1 MVRLGFLKERE
12 GANEMRRAALVA
24 IAILSLT
31 VATFAQNQKPANQ
44 KDQGNLNDM
53 TGSVPVIPGVQV
65 IEGPNRG
72 DVRIAREVRHELLM
86 LPYYSLFDDL
96 RYKVDNGVVTL
107 LGNVI
112 NPTLKSDAQN
122 VVKKIEGVEKVDN
135 KIDILPPST
144 MDDRLRL
151 ATARSIFS
159 YDGLSRYGWEAAP
172 SIHIIVKNGH
182 ITLLGVVDS
191 EADKN
196 AAGLRANGVP
206 GAFSV
211 DNQLQVANPK
221 S

>member
-1 MVRLGFLKERE
+1 
-12 GANEMRRAALVA
+12 MRKAVLVIA
-24 IAILSLT
+24 TAILSLT
-31 VATFAQNQKPANQ
+31 VATFAQDQKPANQ
-44 KDQGNLNDM
+44 KDQGNLNEM
-53 TGSVPVIPGVQV
+53 TGSVPVIPGVQ
-65 IEGPNRG
+65 IIQGPNRG

-96 RYKVDNGVVTL
+96 RYKVDNGTVTL

-122 VVKKIEGVEKVDN
+122 VVKNIEGVQKVDN
-135 KIDILPPST
+135 KIDVLPPSN
-144 MDDRLRL
+144 MDDRIRR
-151 ATARSIFS
+151 ATARAIFS

-196 AAGLRANGVP
+196 AAGLRAKGVP

-211 DNQLQVANPK
+211 DNQLQVANSK

>member
-1 MVRLGFLKERE
+1 
-12 GANEMRRAALVA
+12 MRRAVLVFA
-24 IAILSLT
+24 TATVILTIGVL
-31 VATFAQNQKPANQ
+31 AQNPNGQQKNQ
-44 KDQGNLNDM
+44 PQAAAQTGNLNQM
-53 TGSVPVIPGVQV
+53 TGSVPVIPGVQI

-96 RYKVDNGVVTL
+96 RYKVDNGTVTL
-107 LGNVI
+107 LGSVI

-122 VVKKIEGVEKVDN
+122 VVKKIEGVQKVDN
-135 KIDILPPST
+135 KIDILPPSNL
-144 MDDRLRL
+144 DDRIRR

-191 EADKN
+191 QADKN

-211 DNQLQVANPK
+211 DNQLQVANSK

>member
-1 MVRLGFLKERE
+1 
-12 GANEMRRAALVA
+12 MRRAVLVFA
-24 IAILSLT
+24 TAMVILTIGVL
-31 VATFAQNQKPANQ
+31 AQNPNGQQKNQ
-44 KDQGNLNDM
+44 PQAAAQTGNLNQM
-53 TGSVPVIPGVQV
+53 TGSVPVIPGVQI

-96 RYKVDNGVVTL
+96 RYKVDNGTVTL
-107 LGNVI
+107 LGSVI

-122 VVKKIEGVEKVDN
+122 VVKKIEGVQKVDN
-135 KIDILPPST
+135 KIDILPPSNL
-144 MDDRLRL
+144 DDRIRR

-191 EADKN
+191 QADKN

-211 DNQLQVANPK
+211 DNQLQVANSK

>member
-1 MVRLGFLKERE
+1 
-12 GANEMRRAALVA
+12 MRRAALVVA

-31 VATFAQNQKPANQ
+31 VATLAQDQKPANQ
-44 KDQGNLNDM
+44 KEQGNLNDM
-53 TGSVPVIPGVQV
+53 TGSVPVIPGVQ
-65 IEGPNRG
+65 IIQGPNRG

-96 RYKVDNGVVTL
+96 RYKVDNGTVTL
-107 LGNVI
+107 LGSVI

-122 VVKKIEGVEKVDN
+122 VVKKIEGVQKVDN
-135 KIDILPPST
+135 KIDILPPSP
-144 MDDRLRL
+144 MDDRIRR
-151 ATARSIFS
+151 ATARAIFS

-196 AAGLRANGVP
+196 AAGLRAKGVP
-206 GAFSV
+206 GTFSV
-211 DNQLQVANPK
+211 DNQLQVANSK

>member
-1 MVRLGFLKERE
+1 
-12 GANEMRRAALVA
+12 MRRAVLG
-24 IAILSLT
+24 
-31 VATFAQNQKPANQ
+31 VATTILMLTLGVPAQNNKNQ
-44 KDQGNLNDM
+44 NQEPKAAQQGSLNEM

-65 IEGPNRG
+65 IQGPNRG

-96 RYKVDNGVVTL
+96 RYKVDNGTVTL

-122 VVKKIEGVEKVDN
+122 VVKKIEGVQKVDN
-135 KIDILPPST
+135 KITILPPSS
-144 MDDRLRL
+144 MDDRIRR
-151 ATARSIFS
+151 ATARAIFS

-172 SIHIIVKNGH
+172 SIHIIVNGGH
-182 ITLLGVVDS
+182 VTLLGVVDNQS
-191 EADKN
+191 DKN

-206 GAFSV
+206 GVFSV
-211 DNQLQVANPK
+211 DNQLQVATSK